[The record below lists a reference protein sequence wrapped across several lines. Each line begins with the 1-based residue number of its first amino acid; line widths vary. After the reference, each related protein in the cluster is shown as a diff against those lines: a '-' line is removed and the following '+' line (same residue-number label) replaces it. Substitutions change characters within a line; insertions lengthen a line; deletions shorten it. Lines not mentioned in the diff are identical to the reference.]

1 MIALSVILV
10 VLLILVV
17 VVAAIVMR
25 KVQIKMAQRDCRPK
39 WFNRYFIDPR
49 QSRKEQRE
57 DVESG
62 GGTSIRSRLHTRLT
76 LINGSLYF
84 WKPAGNDR
92 NERAKKSAKGEA
104 AAKQDDP
111 YENDYDLIGS
121 DKKAART
128 LSLHKKDHIYEDCDT
143 EGILQDTP

>member
-1 MIALSVILV
+1 MIVLSVILV

-49 QSRKEQRE
+49 QSRKERE
-57 DVESG
+57 DAEIG
-62 GGTSIRSRLHTRLT
+62 GDTSIRSRLHTRLT

-84 WKPAGNDR
+84 
-92 NERAKKSAKGEA
+92 
-104 AAKQDDP
+104 
-111 YENDYDLIGS
+111 
-121 DKKAART
+121 
-128 LSLHKKDHIYEDCDT
+128 
-143 EGILQDTP
+143 